1 MGRIDAPPAKRLR
14 CATLAT
20 GMKCLTKQKVASGA
34 LSGNVL
40 HDCHAEML
48 ALRAFNRFL
57 LDECRILARKSE
69 EDKSQDSR
77 PASEAETV
85 VEWRRVKEEQHTDDL
100 EGLDGVKGGHGK
112 LSSSDEQTA
121 KFDASGTHGE
131 GARSRRDW
139 TNQPFKIKAT
149 VKLHMYCSEA
159 PCGDASMELTMAAQ
173 EDATPWTTPSTSAAN
188 TNVQEHLAIPE
199 RDATGNPGTDTLY
212 GRSYFSSLGVVRRK
226 PSRPDAP
233 PTLSK
238 SCSDKLALKQC
249 TSVLSSTTSLL
260 IHPGNAYL
268 GSVVV
273 PESQYVRSAC
283 QRAFGEDGRM
293 APIARAETQAEMHR
307 WGDGYGWH
315 SFTVRTTSREFS
327 FSRRTSGPGTV
338 FVASN
343 LCTLAYGSNQETL
356 INGVIQ
362 GRKQGD
368 PRGASTVSRRKMW
381 QSAKEVAEL
390 AEIPSRALVKYT
402 YGELKSDI
410 GLETRGRVKKLL
422 RSGPLSGWQRNVGD
436 EGWTLE

>member
-1 MGRIDAPPAKRLR
+1 MANCMGRIDAPPAKRLR

-100 EGLDGVKGGHGK
+100 EGLDGVKG
-112 LSSSDEQTA
+112 
-121 KFDASGTHGE
+121 
-131 GARSRRDW
+131 
-139 TNQPFKIKAT
+139 PFKIKAT

-199 RDATGNPGTDTLY
+199 RDATGNPGTDTL
-212 GRSYFSSLGVVRRK
+212 
-226 PSRPDAP
+226 
-233 PTLSK
+233 
-238 SCSDKLALKQC
+238 
-249 TSVLSSTTSLL
+249 
-260 IHPGNAYL
+260 
-268 GSVVV
+268 
-273 PESQYVRSAC
+273 
-283 QRAFGEDGRM
+283 
-293 APIARAETQAEMHR
+293 
-307 WGDGYGWH
+307 
-315 SFTVRTTSREFS
+315 TTSREFS

-410 GLETRGRVKKLL
+410 GLETRGRVK
-422 RSGPLSGWQRNVGD
+422 SFSAAGH
-436 EGWTLE
+436 